1 MGSRPSKSRRQ
12 TMTVIPSDPVNQ
24 LATDISKVMMVVA
37 LYNYPSSS
45 DSEPVIRVG
54 EKLSVI
60 SEEGDWWKVMSM
72 TTGKECHI
80 PCNYVAKV
88 YHRWLFEGISR
99 EKAEELLLLPSNR
112 SGAFMIRESQTRKGS
127 YSLSIRRSNNASWDS
142 IKHYRINRLPNGWFY
157 ISPRLTVPSLHDM
170 VDYYSESGEGLC
182 CTLKEPCHIQ
192 GPPVAQRHH
201 PDPVMVQKPQ
211 LNWNEMDSSV
221 LINDNK
227 DLGEESPVST
237 GLREAINSYLFMT
250 EEMGLDQ
257 MKDKKTRLKM
267 LQARLQNSQRH
278 ANLNVVGTLGHL
290 NFNSAGL

>member
-1 MGSRPSKSRRQ
+1 MGSRPSKSRHF
-12 TMTVIPSDPVNQ
+12 TNTVIPSNLDNQ
-24 LATDISKVMMVVA
+24 LSTDMSQVMVVVA

-45 DSEPVIRVG
+45 NVEPIINVG
-54 EKLSVI
+54 ERLNVLH
-60 SEEGDWWKVMSM
+60 EEGDWWKVVSM
-72 TTGKECHI
+72 ATGKECHI

-112 SGAFMIRESQTRKGS
+112 SGAFMIRESQTRKGF
-127 YSLSIRRSNNASWDS
+127 YSLSVRRSNIASWDS

-192 GPPVAQRHH
+192 GLAATQPHH
-201 PDPVMVQKPQ
+201 PDPIVVQKPQ
-211 LNWNEMDSSV
+211 LNWSEMDSSV
-221 LINDNK
+221 LIDNDK
-227 DLGEESPVST
+227 ESGKESPVSE

-250 EEMGLDQ
+250 EELRLDE
-257 MKDKKTRLKM
+257 MSDKKTRLKT
-267 LQARLQNSQRH
+267 LQTRLQSSQRQ
-278 ANLNVVGTLGHL
+278 AGRNGVGNFGGLGIS
-290 NFNSAGL
+290 SAR